1 MKASFEAFTQ
11 DFGGKVF
18 IVYSLDGDIANKE
31 VIEEIEKEIKQLKLN

>member
-18 IVYSLDGDIANKE
+18 IVYSLGGEIANRD
-31 VIEEIEKEIKQLKLN
+31 VIEEIQKEIERLR